1 MKREVTTHSYAE
13 TQDVMNSVWDSVM
26 SEPDIAQKPVV
37 FMFYGN
43 LGAGKTACV
52 QALAHRLGVEDV
64 VSPAF
69 VIYYEYIL
77 HNMPFKAL
85 YHFDLYR
92 ITEENEFDYL
102 GLRDILVS
110 GNVVA
115 IEWSEKSTPMKE
127 MLRDARIIRISIQH
141 GGGDTR
147 HMSIES

>member
-1 MKREVTTHSYAE
+1 MKRDVTTHSYTE
-13 TQDVMNSVWDSVM
+13 TQDVLNALWDSVL
-26 SEPDIAQKPVV
+26 SEPHIAQKPVV

-43 LGAGKTACV
+43 LGVGKTACV
-52 QALAHRLGVEDV
+52 QALAQRLGIEDI

-77 HNMPFKAL
+77 KNMPFKAL

-115 IEWSEKSTPMKE
+115 IEWSEKSAPMTE
-127 MLRDARIIRISIQH
+127 LLNNARIIRITIQH